1 MLRVLHIARSTTR
14 GANAKAAAMARQP
27 DMAFWLV
34 RPLDAAADYL
44 GRLAPL
50 GGLKNVHCWLRRD
63 PHRGLY
69 RTLGFG
75 MRAASPHIIHV
86 EEEPDSLAAL
96 QVAMTRRIVAPSA
109 RLVLHTW
116 QNVDRPKGPHVKTVL
131 AVTLRAAD
139 AVLCASDAAVR
150 VLRAQGFAG
159 LAPVI
164 LPGGFDP
171 ETFHPRRAR
180 PFAAAKTPAFPYDR
194 GSFTVGY
201 VGRLAREKGLDT
213 LVSAVA
219 RLGPPVTLEIAG
231 TGRLEAAL
239 ARQAR
244 AEDLGEYRIRFLGHL
259 DADAVA
265 DFLNRIDVLVLPS
278 RTTRV
283 WAEQFGRVLVEA
295 MACGT
300 PVVGSSSGEIP
311 AVIGNAGLVFPE
323 GDAVALA
330 ERLFMLRRSPEL
342 RAGLSERGLKRAVG
356 LYSATRIAEQTAAF
370 YRELAPPFAGASR

>member
-14 GANAKAAAMARQP
+14 AANAKATAMAREP
-27 DMAFWLV
+27 GLALWLV
-34 RPLDAAADYL
+34 RPLDAAAASL
-44 GRLAPL
+44 ARLAPL
-50 GGLKNVHCWLRRD
+50 EGLHIVHCWLRRD

-69 RTLGFG
+69 GTLGFG

-96 QVAMTRRIVAPSA
+96 QVALARRMAAPSA

-116 QNVDRPKGPHVKTVL
+116 QNVNRPKRPHVRAVL
-131 AVTLRAAD
+131 ATTLRAAD
-139 AVLCASDAAVR
+139 AVLCASDAAVS

-171 ETFHPRRAR
+171 ETFHPRHGRR
-180 PFAAAKTPAFPYDR
+180 FAPVQSPAFPYAQ

-219 RLGPPVTLEIAG
+219 RLDPPVTLEIAG
-231 TGRLEAAL
+231 TGRLKRAL
-239 ARQAR
+239 TRQAR
-244 AEDLGEYRIRFLGHL
+244 GEGTGEDRVRFRGRL
-259 DADAVA
+259 DASGVA
-265 DFLNRIDVLVLPS
+265 DFLRGVDVLVLPS

-300 PVVGSSSGEIP
+300 PVVGSDSGEIP
-311 AVIGNAGLVFPE
+311 GVIGDAGLVFPE
-323 GDAVALA
+323 GDADALA
-330 ERLFMLRRSPEL
+330 ARLDVLRRSPEL
-342 RAGLSERGLKRAVG
+342 RAGCSERGLERAHA
-356 LYSATRIAEQTAAF
+356 LYSADRIAKQTAAF
-370 YRELAPPFAGASR
+370 YRDLAAPLAGASR